1 VAQLDPE
8 RSRIVIRL
16 VYDGPAWAGKTTS
29 LRHLARSLGSSTFSG
44 EEADGRTLHFDWVD
58 YVGGLFQGLPIRCQ
72 IVGVPGQRVL
82 ERRRRLLLETADAVV
97 FVADSRP
104 GQMDENL
111 HAFTL
116 LNEVHRDA
124 SPPVAVV
131 VQANKRDLAGVVSL
145 EELRE
150 RLGGG
155 PSLAMTESVAER
167 GEGIRETFVLA
178 VRLALDRVRALWNS
192 RDLLSEGPAIDSG
205 QSLLTAM
212 LAAEGEVPQ
221 PLPSAS
227 PLQAESAAADDLPLN
242 VDPPAVG
249 EQSHGDQSHGGAQR
263 GPWIPDPSVPAG
275 LVWPPVNGRV
285 TVHEATRGTMTL
297 TRSPSGDWIGSL
309 NSWRLLSPV
318 QALYFD
324 LEEGRQ
330 ALIGWARWHTAA
342 GAILSPSRAIV
353 LTKAAPSAWRLWQIV
368 GGARTLRDTCRDL
381 VARSDRAV
389 GEALFRIIDLRLRAQ
404 RDFVSSGWLAAVDL
418 ETVGASEVGEPMFTG
433 FAPFSAELPRVGVAS
448 HFDELRLIEEELGP
462 ALKSELS
469 LSPARLPG
477 VLAGVQLAASAKERR
492 HVADA
497 IRKTLLSA

>member
-1 VAQLDPE
+1 MAQVDPE

-29 LRHLARSLGSSTFSG
+29 LRHLAKSLGSPVFSG
-44 EEADGRTLHFDWVD
+44 EEADGRTLHFDWVN

-104 GQMDENL
+104 GQMSENL
-111 HAFTL
+111 HAFAL
-116 LNEVHRDA
+116 LNEVLRDA

-131 VQANKRDLAGVVSL
+131 VQANKRDLAGAVSL

-150 RLGGG
+150 GLGGG

-178 VRLALDRVRALWNS
+178 VRLALDRARALWNS
-192 RDLLSEGPAIDSG
+192 RDLLSERPAIDSG

-212 LAAEGEVPQ
+212 LSAEGDGSQ
-221 PLPSAS
+221 PLTPSSS
-227 PLQAESAAADDLPLN
+227 PVGESAAADELPPI

-249 EQSHGDQSHGGAQR
+249 EQNHGGTQR

-353 LTKAAPSAWRLWQIV
+353 LTLAAPNAWRLWQIV
-368 GGARTLRDTCRDL
+368 GGERTLRDTCREL
-381 VARSDRAV
+381 VTRSDQAV

-418 ETVGASEVGEPMFTG
+418 QTVGASEVGEPMFTG
-433 FAPFSAELPRVGVAS
+433 FAPFSTELPRVGVAS

-477 VLAGVQLAASAKERR
+477 VLAGVQLAAAAKERR